1 MAEPLKHFWSTV
13 LLSSAAVADICS
25 EEDLEVLKCLSKVES
40 EFDKDTLNF
49 RVKFFFEENAFFNER
64 MLEKYYIFDGITGD
78 HPVRTEQ
85 TKISWKK
92 GKNVTKKIHKKVLFI
107 LLIIH

>member
-1 MAEPLKHFWSTV
+1 
-13 LLSSAAVADICS
+13 
-25 EEDLEVLKCLSKVES
+25 
-40 EFDKDTLNF
+40 
-49 RVKFFFEENAFFNER
+49 

-107 LLIIH
+107 LLIIHQKQRNKKTGQSRTVEKEIAAASFFQFFNDKMELQSDNDEDEEV